1 MPSVNSR
8 SIPKVCDS
16 STLTT
21 PSLPTLSM
29 ASAMTLPISSER
41 ALIAPTR
48 DISSFPLM
56 SVACSLM
63 ASTAAATALCM
74 PARRMTGFAP
84 AATFLRP
91 SCTMICARTVAVVVP
106 SPATSLVLVATSL
119 TSCAPWF
126 SKMSSSSI
134 SRAMVTPSL
143 VIVGDPNFLSKTT
156 YWPLGPSVT
165 LTASASLFTPA
176 SSARRASLLN
186 LSSLCATQ
194 NLLCY
199 TTIHISGLTAFLALS
214 HRECRPPEYKPSEG
228 TIQTMNAPNN
238 VYEGVFR
245 PGRLPSLS
253 RLPKELGREERYCE
267 PCGKETVHIL
277 YLLPK
282 KWLFVYVK
290 DHPENVHAT
299 CIECARSTVLS
310 GEERDRALSPLGL
323 RG

>member
-48 DISSFPLM
+48 EISSLPEM
-56 SVACSLM
+56 SLACSRM
-63 ASTAAATALCM
+63 ASTAAVTALSM

-84 AATFLRP
+84 AATFLSP
-91 SCTMICARTVAVVVP
+91 SRTMVCASTVAVVVP

-143 VIVGDPNFLSKTT
+143 VIVGEPNFLSNTT
-156 YWPLGPSVT
+156 YCPLGPSVT
-165 LTASASLFTPA
+165 FTASASLFTPA
-176 SSARRASLLN
+176 SSARRASVLN
-186 LSSLCATQ
+186 FSSLCAT
-194 NLLCY
+194 
-199 TTIHISGLTAFLALS
+199 
-214 HRECRPPEYKPSEG
+214 
-228 TIQTMNAPNN
+228 
-238 VYEGVFR
+238 
-245 PGRLPSLS
+245 
-253 RLPKELGREERYCE
+253 
-267 PCGKETVHIL
+267 
-277 YLLPK
+277 
-282 KWLFVYVK
+282 
-290 DHPENVHAT
+290 
-299 CIECARSTVLS
+299 
-310 GEERDRALSPLGL
+310 
-323 RG
+323 